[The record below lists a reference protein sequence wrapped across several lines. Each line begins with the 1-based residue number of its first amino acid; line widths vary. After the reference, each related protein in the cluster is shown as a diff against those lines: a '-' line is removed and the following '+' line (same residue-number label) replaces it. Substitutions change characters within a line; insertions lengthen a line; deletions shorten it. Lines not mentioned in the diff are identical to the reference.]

1 MKNVSFNFFSIFHA
15 DKIKRKKLSKI
26 RGKYSLKN
34 GFKKDHQ
41 GQKKGGLKW
50 DFKGSGGQR

>member
-1 MKNVSFNFFSIFHA
+1 MSALISLASSTLTNKT
-15 DKIKRKKLSKI
+15 KKLSKI